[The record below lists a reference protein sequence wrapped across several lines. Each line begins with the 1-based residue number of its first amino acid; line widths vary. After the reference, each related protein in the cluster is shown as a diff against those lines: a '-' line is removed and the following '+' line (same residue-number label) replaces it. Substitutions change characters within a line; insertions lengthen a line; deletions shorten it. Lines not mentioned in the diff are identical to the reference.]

1 MLICF
6 FEPEKSISSRQ
17 ATNIVHNLA
26 LDRPAYSLRRH
37 TPILLRLAQS
47 EHFVKLETISTLHET
62 KAAAA
67 TLPAEERSELAAW
80 LSESDDVSKIRHQQL
95 RREIRIGLDEI
106 ERDEVAPLDIAEV
119 KRKARARWE
128 AERQG

>member
-1 MLICF
+1 VLICF
-6 FEPEKSISSRQ
+6 FKPEKSMCSRRLR
-17 ATNIVHNLA
+17 LA
-26 LDRPAYSLRRH
+26 RKLSAGSTCLPLRRH
-37 TPILLRLAQS
+37 PAILLRLAQS
-47 EHFVKLETISTLHET
+47 ERFAKLGTISTLHEI

-106 ERDEVAPLDIAEV
+106 ERGEVAPLDIAEV

>member
-1 MLICF
+1 MKLPPPVKPIPAKQIRAIDLRIPYAGTERSCF
-6 FEPEKSISSRQ
+6 G
-17 ATNIVHNLA
+17 
-26 LDRPAYSLRRH
+26 LRSPS
-37 TPILLRLAQS
+37 TLLNS
-47 EHFVKLETISTLHET
+47 EAISTLHEI

-67 TLPAEERSELAAW
+67 TLPAEERNELATW

-106 ERDEVAPLDIAEV
+106 KRGEVAPLDIAEV

>member
-1 MLICF
+1 MC
-6 FEPEKSISSRQ
+6 SRRLRL
-17 ATNIVHNLA
+17 ARNLT
-26 LDRPAYSLRRH
+26 LDRPAYPLRRH
-37 TPILLRLAQS
+37 TAILLRLAQS
-47 EHFVKLETISTLHET
+47 EHFAKLEAISTLHEI

-67 TLPAEERSELAAW
+67 TLRAEERSELAAW

-106 ERDEVAPLDIAEV
+106 ERGEVAPLDVAEV

-128 AERQG
+128 AERPG

>member
-1 MLICF
+1 VR
-6 FEPEKSISSRQ
+6 IS
-17 ATNIVHNLA
+17 ATH
-26 LDRPAYSLRRH
+26 RPAYPLRWHRAILRRF
-37 TPILLRLAQS
+37 AQC
-47 EHFVKLETISTLHET
+47 EHFARLETISTLHEI

-67 TLPAEERSELAAW
+67 TLLAEERSELAAW

-95 RREIRIGLDEI
+95 RREIRIGLNEI
-106 ERDEVAPLDIAEV
+106 ERGEVAPLDIAEI